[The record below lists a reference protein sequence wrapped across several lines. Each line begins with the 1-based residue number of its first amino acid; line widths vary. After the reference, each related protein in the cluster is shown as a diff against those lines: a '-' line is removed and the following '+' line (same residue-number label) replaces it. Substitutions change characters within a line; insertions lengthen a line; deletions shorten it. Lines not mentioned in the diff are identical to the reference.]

1 MGWGGGEADGKAGQV
16 FEKPKAE
23 RGGRGRE
30 LLPLLAG
37 FPLSSGIFV
46 LWVALRGGGR
56 AEKAAHPPSCP
67 RLTFVTPAGFLH
79 SCSCL
84 ESEGSQRPSNLLS
97 LFSSST
103 FLIWPSHLTFLCLV
117 LPSLLIPSHPFL
129 PHISHLLSPLLH
141 SSVAL
146 FYLPSLFAFPLSPD
160 NTVLVL
166 SESVTGLASLAHLPQ
181 LLFTSLFPSFSLS
194 WCLLLLLPSS
204 PAFLDYINNCLLYR
218 GFQPTTV
225 PCTLSS
231 LPSVSVSL
239 GHFEKLG
246 VSGGDSSWDV

>member
-1 MGWGGGEADGKAGQV
+1 MGGGKADGKAGQV

-56 AEKAAHPPSCP
+56 AEKAAHPPSCL

-84 ESEGSQRPSNLLS
+84 GSEGSQRPSNLLS

-103 FLIWPSHLTFLCLV
+103 FLICPSHLTFLCLV

-129 PHISHLLSPLLH
+129 SHISHLLSPLH

-146 FYLPSLFAFPLSPD
+146 FYLPSLFAFPLQ
-160 NTVLVL
+160 TTLFL
-166 SESVTGLASLAHLPQ
+166 SYL
-181 LLFTSLFPSFSLS
+181 SLS
-194 WCLLLLLPSS
+194 
-204 PAFLDYINNCLLYR
+204 PALHL
-218 GFQPTTV
+218 
-225 PCTLSS
+225 
-231 LPSVSVSL
+231 
-239 GHFEKLG
+239 
-246 VSGGDSSWDV
+246 